1 MLTPRAVGGSVD
13 GTMAC
18 DRFVYWRKAAPPTK
32 EQVQF
37 ALEDYV
43 RDLATTVEWSRD
55 RFVVTLPGMGSHPAS
70 RITDLDAERLMFME
84 DRKNER
90 WFEVYIDDD
99 NIDVITRRA
108 DWVTNAIATE
118 FARICAQFWQGD
130 LEMG

>member
-1 MLTPRAVGGSVD
+1 
-13 GTMAC
+13 MAF
-18 DRFVYWRKAAPPTK
+18 DRFVYWRRGQRPTL

-43 RDLATTVEWSRD
+43 RDLATEVRWDQD
-55 RFVVTLPGMGSHPAS
+55 RFLVTLPGMGSHPAA
-70 RITDLDAERLMFME
+70 RIADSETLRLAATE

-90 WFEVYIDDD
+90 WFEVCIGAD
-99 NIDVITRRA
+99 NLDVITRRG
-108 DWVTNAIATE
+108 DWITNAIATE